1 MKKKMLSA
9 LIAAVMVLAMSATA
23 FADSLS
29 VNDALNKALKNA
41 KLTKSKVKHIEK
53 DYDREDNVFEIEF
66 VKKSNKAEYDYEI
79 AADTGKIIK
88 RSIDY
93 KLKRN
98 TSKKKIG
105 KTKARK
111 IAAKKAGVKLS
122 VVKKGTCRYEYDD
135 RKGTY
140 EVKFT
145 SGGKRNEIEILAPN
159 GKIDEYE
166 WQLAG
171 VN

>member
-1 MKKKMLSA
+1 MKKRMLSA

-23 FADSLS
+23 FAGSFS
-29 VNDALNKALKNA
+29 ANDALKKALRNA
-41 KLTKSKVKHIEK
+41 GLSKSKVKHIEK
-53 DYDREDNVFEIEF
+53 EYDREDNVYEIEF
-66 VKKSNKAEYDYEI
+66 VKKSNKAEFEYEV

-111 IAAKKAGVKLS
+111 IAAKRAGVKLS

-140 EVKFT
+140 EVKF
-145 SGGKRNEIEILAPN
+145 SNGGKYYEIDILAPN

-166 WQLAG
+166 WKLAG